1 MKIRLYDDAVIKRT
15 SDYVEITTDQYSK
28 VGTECTMTERM
39 DSGQWGMNELAEYL
53 MDRDLVDSLMEE
65 LGKMQRRVA

>member
-1 MKIRLYDDAVIKRT
+1 MKIRLYDDAVIKHA
-15 SDYVEITTDQYSK
+15 SNCVEISTDQYSK
-28 VGTECTMTERM
+28 VGMECTMAERM

-53 MDRDLVDSLMEE
+53 TDRDLVDSLMEE